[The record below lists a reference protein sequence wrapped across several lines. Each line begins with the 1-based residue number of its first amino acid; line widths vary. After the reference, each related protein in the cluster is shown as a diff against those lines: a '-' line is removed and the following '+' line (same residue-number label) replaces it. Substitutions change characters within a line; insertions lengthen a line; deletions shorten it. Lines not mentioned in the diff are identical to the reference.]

1 MTAFRAPLSFG
12 VRNNV
17 QRERVDIVYIDQPCK
32 ALLPMDPLLFPL
44 RRTVVSEPHNPR
56 DAVLIARLQPKAR
69 RRQPRDA
76 RRPATLEL
84 AFNRLVNL
92 RGNLVA
98 TEQSVGAEGRMRTR

>member
-1 MTAFRAPLSFG
+1 MTALRAPLSFC

-17 QRERVDIVYIDQPCK
+17 QRERVDVVNIDQPCK
-32 ALLPMDPLLFPL
+32 ALLPMDPLLLPL
-44 RRTVVSEPHNPR
+44 RRTVVGEPHNPR

-84 AFNRLVNL
+84 TFNRLVNL

-98 TEQSVGAEGRMRTR
+98 TKQSVGAEGRMRTR